1 MTTER
6 RGRGD
11 VIATAFELLDE
22 AGLEALTLREVA
34 RRLGAHLNTVSYQVK
49 TKARLRELMAD
60 AMLGSL
66 TLDGL
71 TGDPAARVKE
81 ILRRYRSSLLSHRD
95 GAGLVAGTV
104 AVEKNTLRV
113 GNAIIEALLESGADK
128 ESAVRTFWGL
138 HYFLLGL
145 VQEEQGLPAQEHK
158 DVLEVIHSGNYPAMA
173 EVGDI
178 ILNDPFVCRFEFGLD
193 AFLRHLEPGES
204 MN

>member
-95 GAGLVAGTV
+95 GARLVAGTV

-113 GNAIIEALLESGADK
+113 GNAIIAALLESGADK

-158 DVLEVIHSGNYPAMA
+158 DVLEVIHSGDYPAMA

-193 AFLRHLEPGES
+193 VFLRHLEPGGS